1 MTLSTH
7 PKPDF
12 VDHFPRLGRG
22 HGRMKAPRHPKTPPC
37 VEKGCRLAGSH
48 TPGSASAAGEWMEEV
63 QYSGPDPGVRREKA
77 RKLPSGEDQIR
88 PDRNCHEKCR
98 IRGRYLHSVCLPS
111 EGQRASL
118 MERML
123 VKVEALRE
131 TNQGA
136 RILGE
141 YAGVEM
147 AMSRKKRGRAA

>member
-1 MTLSTH
+1 
-7 PKPDF
+7 
-12 VDHFPRLGRG
+12 
-22 HGRMKAPRHPKTPPC
+22 
-37 VEKGCRLAGSH
+37 
-48 TPGSASAAGEWMEEV
+48 
-63 QYSGPDPGVRREKA
+63 
-77 RKLPSGEDQIR
+77 
-88 PDRNCHEKCR
+88 
-98 IRGRYLHSVCLPS
+98 
-111 EGQRASL
+111 